1 MDYLP
6 GDPHSPGRSYG
17 SHRARRGRASL
28 SARLT
33 MAAGLGV
40 VLVGAGIAVA
50 TGAVQTPLSDSAQT
64 PEAATLAPVLNMS
77 APSANGS
84 GYALATVPASM
95 RPHPTASA
103 TKPKPRPHPTTS
115 PTPSTAQSSSA
126 SDLLTPQPTAQD
138 ETPTGQNELAWSEAI
153 LTALGAPL
161 TSANITSIGY
171 WMQNEAGSPPSG
183 IVGENNP
190 INVSQAGYDGTG
202 IQDEGQGYSLM
213 SYPTVAD
220 GVAATAAYLNNG
232 SYGQIVTDLQAGD
245 GLSGSDVADELSV
258 YSGNGY
264 TTIPDS
270 WGASQGTPPS

>member
-1 MDYLP
+1 
-6 GDPHSPGRSYG
+6 
-17 SHRARRGRASL
+17 
-28 SARLT
+28 

-40 VLVGAGIAVA
+40 VLVGTGIAVA
-50 TGAVQTPLSDSAQT
+50 TGAVQTPLSDSAGT
-64 PEAATLAPVLNMS
+64 PEAATLAPVLDMS
-77 APSANGS
+77 APSANAN
-84 GYALATVPASM
+84 GYALATVPASL
-95 RPHPTASA
+95 HPTASA
-103 TKPKPRPHPTTS
+103 TKSTKPKPHPTAS
-115 PTPSTAQSSSA
+115 QTPSTAQSSSA
-126 SDLLTPQPTAQD
+126 SNLLTPQPTAQN
-138 ETPTGQNELAWSEAI
+138 ETPTGQNQLAWSQAI

-161 TSANITSIGY
+161 TNANIISIGY

-190 INVSQAGYDGTG
+190 INVSQAGYNGTG

-220 GVAATAAYLNNG
+220 GVAATVAYLNNG
-232 SYGQIVTDLQAGD
+232 SYGQIVSDLQAGA

-270 WGASQGTPPS
+270 WGASQGTPAS